1 MHQPG
6 GIEREVRRRHHHA
19 IDRDARRADGSA
31 GQPTDRGKAFPR
43 AARWPPDYARG
54 SRGTAR
60 LSRSADRGMAAPLRP
75 IRRDRGRIRTGR
87 HSGRPA
93 PLAADFLMTITGLMA
108 RRCALDEQ
116 TRTMSEQ
123 RPHKPLPDSILSLL
137 VAADQCCPSIIGHAH
152 VLYHAGTGSDPKQIA
167 KTFIQLKKD
176 ADDLFKAIA
185 AVESALNQPRAGTLR
200 ATPAGD
206 PC

>member
-31 GQPTDRGKAFPR
+31 GQPTDRARRFLARLDGHLTTHADH
-43 AARWPPDYARG
+43 AARRAFLDRQIEGWQHRYARFVATG
-54 SRGTAR
+54 GESEPVAIP
-60 LSRSADRGMAAPLRP
+60 ADP
-75 IRRDRGRIRTGR
+75 
-87 HSGRPA
+87 

-206 PC
+206 P

>member
-1 MHQPG
+1 
-6 GIEREVRRRHHHA
+6 
-19 IDRDARRADGSA
+19 
-31 GQPTDRGKAFPR
+31 
-43 AARWPPDYARG
+43 
-54 SRGTAR
+54 
-60 LSRSADRGMAAPLRP
+60 
-75 IRRDRGRIRTGR
+75 
-87 HSGRPA
+87 
-93 PLAADFLMTITGLMA
+93 MTITGLMA

-152 VLYHAGTGSDPKQIA
+152 VLYHAGTGGDPKQIA
-167 KTFIQLKKD
+167 KTFIELKKD

-185 AVESALNQPRAGTLR
+185 AVELALNRPRAGTLR